1 MKLKDCISFS
11 FRQELVRIRQAR
23 AQRAAQRLI
32 LYPDGGLI
40 ERHWSWQSGFCR
52 ACVAMGYLSPQQM
65 QVAAARYRLGMS
77 RDNGV
82 IFWQIDQLGLIHDGK
97 VMYYRG
103 DGHRDHGRHPTWV
116 SRVLSQFYLGEAGD
130 GVLVENQH
138 CLFGQHLLRG
148 APADQ
153 AVAVVEAEKTAVILS
168 AHFPQYLW
176 MAVGGLTEL
185 SAVKLFPL
193 RNRRVV
199 LFPDTDANGQ
209 SYALWYRV
217 AGEAKVRFG
226 NRIFVSSVL
235 ERRASA
241 EQKAQKI
248 DLVDFLFSATAK
260 SSSPLP
266 KGILQGST
274 LLGDTPRPHRR
285 A

>member
-1 MKLKDCISFS
+1 
-11 FRQELVRIRQAR
+11 
-23 AQRAAQRLI
+23 
-32 LYPDGGLI
+32 
-40 ERHWSWQSGFCR
+40 
-52 ACVAMGYLSPQQM
+52 
-65 QVAAARYRLGMS
+65 
-77 RDNGV
+77 
-82 IFWQIDQLGLIHDGK
+82 
-97 VMYYRG
+97 
-103 DGHRDHGRHPTWV
+103 
-116 SRVLSQFYLGEAGD
+116 VLTQFYLGEADD
-130 GVLVENQH
+130 GLLAYNQH
-138 CLFGQHLLRG
+138 CLFGLHLLRG

-168 AHFPQYLW
+168 GHYPQYLW

-274 LLGDTPRPHRR
+274 LLGDTPRPLFAGVNPCHPPSTPTPSS
-285 A
+285 